1 LPSHLWGGQYK
12 NRLAALAQI
21 SYEFLK
27 TISLNLLA
35 FTYIRC
41 CIIYMGDNKH
51 IVVIGAGFA
60 GLSAACVL
68 AKEGFRVSVLE
79 KNGQPGGRARIW
91 EQDGFKFDMG
101 PSWYWMP
108 DVFENFF
115 SIFGKK
121 PSDFYELKRLGP
133 AYRVYFGADDMMDI
147 PADMPELEALFESIE
162 PGSSKGLKDFLKQA
176 EYKYRVGM
184 GEYVFRPSHSI
195 GEFIDFNLIRKSMS
209 MQLLTSMSRHVRKYF
224 KRPKLIKLLEFPVLF
239 LGARPQDTPAMY
251 SMMNYA
257 DLVLG
262 TWYPMG
268 GMNEIVKAM
277 VNIAEEYGVDIK
289 LDTEVVKIE
298 VADKKVSQILTN
310 KGIFEADFVIAGADY
325 AHVDQELLEK
335 PGQNYNEKYWNSRT
349 MSPSSLLFYIGTN
362 KKIEGIKH
370 HNLFFD
376 EDFEQHAHEIYSTPK
391 WPEKPLFYVC
401 CPSKTDDTV
410 APEGCENLFFLM
422 PLAPGLEDN
431 DALREQYFDLMLA
444 RFEKITGQNLRD
456 AIVVKRSYA
465 MNDFKADYHSFK
477 GNAYGLAN
485 TLAQTAFF
493 KPAMR
498 AKHIKNLLFTGQLT
512 VPGPGVPPALI
523 SGQVAAGEAMKM
535 IRASS

>member
-1 LPSHLWGGQYK
+1 MNS
-12 NRLAALAQI
+12 
-21 SYEFLK
+21 S
-27 TISLNLLA
+27 
-35 FTYIRC
+35 
-41 CIIYMGDNKH
+41 KH
-51 IVVIGAGFA
+51 IMVIGGGFA

-68 AKEGFRVSVLE
+68 AKGGYKVTILE
-79 KNGQPGGRARIW
+79 KNDQPGGRARVW
-91 EQDGFKFDMG
+91 EKHGFKFDMG

-115 SIFGKK
+115 ALFGKK
-121 PSDFYELKRLGP
+121 PQDFYELKRLDP
-133 AYRVYFGADDMMDI
+133 AYRVYFGKDDILDV
-147 PADMPELEALFESIE
+147 PAAMPELESLFESIE
-162 PGSSKGLKDFLKQA
+162 PGSSKRLKEFLAQA
-176 EYKYRVGM
+176 AHKYKVGM

-195 GEFIDFNLIRKSMS
+195 TEFIDLNLIRKSMG

-224 KRPKLIKLLEFPVLF
+224 KHPKLIKLLEFPVLF

-277 VNIAEEYGVDIK
+277 VSIAEGLGVDIR
-289 LDTEVVKIE
+289 LDTEVVKIA
-298 VADKKVSQILTN
+298 VADQLVSRVSTS
-310 KGIFEADFVIAGADY
+310 KGVFEADFVITGADY
-325 AHVDQELLEK
+325 EHTDQQLIAE
-335 PGQNYNEKYWNSRT
+335 PHRNYDRKYWDSRT
-349 MSPSSLLFYIGTN
+349 MSPSSLLFYIGIN
-362 KKIEGIKH
+362 RKIAGIKH

-376 EDFEQHAHEIYSTPK
+376 EDFEQHAKEIYTNPQ

-401 CPSKTDDTV
+401 CPSKSDSSV
-410 APEGCENLFFLM
+410 APENCENLFFLM
-422 PLAPGLEDN
+422 PLAPGLEDSET
-431 DALREQYFDLMLA
+431 LRDQYFEVLLN
-444 RFEKITGQNLRD
+444 RFEKITGESIKD
-456 AIVVKRSYA
+456 AIMVKRSYA

-485 TLAQTAFF
+485 TLRQTAFF

-498 AKHIKNLLFTGQLT
+498 AKHIKNLLYTGQLT

-523 SGQVAAGEAMKM
+523 SGQVAAGEAMKYLTDLP
-535 IRASS
+535 